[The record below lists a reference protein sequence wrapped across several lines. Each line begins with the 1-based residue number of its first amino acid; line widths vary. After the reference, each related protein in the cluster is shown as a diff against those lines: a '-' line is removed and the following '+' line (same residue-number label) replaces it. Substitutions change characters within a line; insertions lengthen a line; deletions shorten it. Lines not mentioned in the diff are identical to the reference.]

1 MKRGTGMITSISRTI
16 AISGL
21 YALFTLSAFCSFS
34 AADTAPPA
42 PEAAQEVAKGT
53 RLAPEFG
60 EGVSIV
66 AVSIRLDGSTGDQA
80 KDAALKQRVAEI
92 SGGLQG
98 ESFQRFI
105 AEGVLNNIRKVPFIA
120 SATYALYES
129 IPRGQV
135 VMVITAVP
143 AAAAGELPPKREGV
157 LATGKA
163 EDLPIL
169 LKDDRSLFKV
179 ILNGGLGAYS
189 TRNPLFGH
197 ADLFTMGNKAAQ
209 HPAGPGTTTWAEGY
223 IEPGLG
229 GITRLGDTPLY
240 PYGAVTYLESAS
252 WGQDLYES
260 GTRYHGDFEQL
271 YAGFV
276 YDLPGKGNA
285 MNVSTGKQIYQLRQ
299 GFLISKIPG
308 STNIGS
314 LGALWLG
321 PRLAFDATAVAKIKL
336 GMFGIEGI
344 YLKPTEFSGMET
356 NTRLAGGTLSYKNGK
371 NIDAAVTY
379 LSVPRSDKSY
389 LNPDGTVLTTREGLR
404 TFSPSLWLTSLFGV
418 DGLWF
423 KGEYA
428 YQNHQYIDMS
438 AYAYAAWLGYD
449 AAKLPWKPGISYR
462 YTYFSGDDPGT
473 ATYERY
479 DPLLSGGQSNYTPG
493 MLVSSVLLNANL
505 QTHKVTLTAK
515 PSDVMGLTLEYSLH
529 RANELNNRGAIGPMQ
544 VLQSKELAQEI
555 DLFYNVSIGKNYYFQ
570 LLLAE
575 AVPGSAIT
583 QAVGG
588 SADNWYAV
596 QASLYWFF

>member
-1 MKRGTGMITSISRTI
+1 MSIRRTM
-16 AISGL
+16 ASSGL
-21 YALFTLSAFCSFS
+21 YALFTLSAFCAFS

-42 PEAAQEVAKGT
+42 PETAQEVSKGT
-53 RLAPEFG
+53 QIAPEFG

-66 AVSIRLDGSTGDQA
+66 AVSVRLDGSTGDQS

-92 SGGLQG
+92 GGGLQG
-98 ESFQRFI
+98 ESYQRFI
-105 AEGVLNNIRKVPFIA
+105 AEGVLGSIRKLPFIA

-135 VMVITAVP
+135 VMVITAVL
-143 AAAAGELPPKREGV
+143 AAAELPPKREGV
-157 LATGKA
+157 LATGKP

-169 LKDDRSLFKV
+169 FKDDRTLFKV

-189 TRNPLFGH
+189 TRNPFFGH
-197 ADLFTMGNKAAQ
+197 ADLFTTGNKAAR

-229 GITRLGDTPLY
+229 GITRIGDTPLY

-252 WGQDLYES
+252 WGQDLYDS

-271 YAGFV
+271 YAGFI
-276 YDLPGKGNA
+276 YHLPGKGNA
-285 MNVSTGKQIYQLRQ
+285 LNVSAGKQIYQLRQ

-308 STNIGS
+308 STNLGT

-321 PRLAFDATAVAKIKL
+321 PRLAFNQTVIAKLKL
-336 GMFGIEGI
+336 GEFGVEGI

-371 NIDAAVTY
+371 KVDAAFTY
-379 LSVPRSDKSY
+379 LYVPRSDKFY
-389 LNPDGTVLTTREGLR
+389 LDPNGTVLTTREGLR

-428 YQNHQYIDMS
+428 YQTHEHIDMS

-449 AAKLPWKPGISYR
+449 AEKLPWKPGISYR

-473 ATYERY
+473 GTYERY
-479 DPLLSGGQSNYTPG
+479 DPLLSGGQNNYVPG
-493 MLVSSVLLNANL
+493 MLLSSVLLNANL
-505 QTHKVTLTAK
+505 QTHRVTVTAK
-515 PSDVMGLTLEYSLH
+515 PSDAVGLTLEYSLH

-544 VLQSKELAQEI
+544 TLQSKDLAQEL
-555 DLFYNVSIGKNYYFQ
+555 DLFFNAFIGKNYYLQ
-570 LLLAE
+570 CMLAV
-575 AVPGSAIT
+575 AVPGSAIKK
-583 QAVGG
+583 AVGG
-588 SADNWYAV
+588 SADNWYAA

>member
-1 MKRGTGMITSISRTI
+1 
-16 AISGL
+16 
-21 YALFTLSAFCSFS
+21 
-34 AADTAPPA
+34 
-42 PEAAQEVAKGT
+42 
-53 RLAPEFG
+53 
-60 EGVSIV
+60 
-66 AVSIRLDGSTGDQA
+66 
-80 KDAALKQRVAEI
+80 
-92 SGGLQG
+92 
-98 ESFQRFI
+98 
-105 AEGVLNNIRKVPFIA
+105 
-120 SATYALYES
+120 
-129 IPRGQV
+129 
-135 VMVITAVP
+135 
-143 AAAAGELPPKREGV
+143 
-157 LATGKA
+157 
-163 EDLPIL
+163 
-169 LKDDRSLFKV
+169 
-179 ILNGGLGAYS
+179 
-189 TRNPLFGH
+189 
-197 ADLFTMGNKAAQ
+197 
-209 HPAGPGTTTWAEGY
+209 
-223 IEPGLG
+223 
-229 GITRLGDTPLY
+229 
-240 PYGAVTYLESAS
+240 VTYLESAS

-285 MNVSTGKQIYQLRQ
+285 MNVSTGRQIYQLRQ

-344 YLKPTEFSGMET
+344 YLKPTEYSGMET
-356 NTRLAGGTLSYKNGK
+356 NTRLAGGTFSYKNGRK
-371 NIDAAVTY
+371 IDAAVTY
-379 LSVPRSDKSY
+379 LYVPRSDKY
-389 LNPDGTVLTTREGLR
+389 FLNPDGTVLTTREGLR

-428 YQNHQYIDMS
+428 YQDHEHIDMS
-438 AYAYAAWLGYD
+438 ADAYAAWLGYD
-449 AAKLPWKPGISYR
+449 AVNLPGKPGISYR

-473 ATYERY
+473 AAYERY
-479 DPLLSGGQSNYTPG
+479 DPLLSGGQNNYTPG

-515 PSDVMGLTLEYSLH
+515 PSDVTGLTLEYSLH
-529 RANELNNRGAIGPMQ
+529 RANELNNRGAIGPLQ
-544 VLQSKELAQEI
+544 VLQSKELAQEL